1 MVAPETKEDNMS
13 EVLEVTDKP
22 LRNHDDFFRVVES
35 IARDAMPKALDLR
48 LSEASTDHGDRCVRF
63 QFGDDLWIEVSA
75 SQTGWS
81 IRRSDLAH
89 FAEPWRP
96 IPARF
101 VRRPITGFFAKKKK
115 NK

>member
-1 MVAPETKEDNMS
+1 MKGGLLMS
-13 EVLEVTDKP
+13 ENIEAAEKAT
-22 LRNHDDFFRVVES
+22 RNHDEFFRIVEC
-35 IARDAMPKALDLR
+35 IARDVMPKGLDLALVAR
-48 LSEASTDHGDRCVRF
+48 SSDHADRCVRF
-63 QFGDDLWIEVSA
+63 QFSDDRWIEVSA

-101 VRRPITGFFAKKKK
+101 VRRPIAGLFAQK
-115 NK
+115 NI